1 MRLRQFRGVLRMPL
15 AVMVL
20 DAAEYLEESIRYE
33 CWVCRYSLVEGGG
46 ALYPGRLGGN
56 EG

>member
-1 MRLRQFRGVLRMPL
+1 MPL